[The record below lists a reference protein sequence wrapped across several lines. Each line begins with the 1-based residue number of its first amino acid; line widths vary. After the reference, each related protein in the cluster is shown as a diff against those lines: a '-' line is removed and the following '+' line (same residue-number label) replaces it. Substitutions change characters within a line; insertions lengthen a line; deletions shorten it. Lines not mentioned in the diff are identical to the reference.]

1 MPQQDRPDRGGRLDE
16 ECIAAVRRRIGIP
29 MRNRQRPHNE
39 QVTEDAFRHFAMGYG
54 DDNPL
59 WCDPSYGAQTAW
71 GSVIGPPM
79 FPLSAGRPT
88 AVSWTPEQEAEM
100 SGGDPLGGIGQYL
113 CGERWLFARPV
124 APGVSLH
131 KQQCLDAAE
140 LKRSEF
146 GGGVGALVSH
156 RVEWRVADGGVAA
169 ARYLDFWHAERERS
183 GAAGKYRT
191 LERTHYTAE
200 QLGEYDRVYAQES
213 VRGSEPRLWET
224 VQPGDDVGTIAKGPL
239 TLTDVITYHIGIG
252 WGGYGG
258 GTSKIAYNNRKRVPR
273 FYPPNEYGIPDSAQ
287 RCHWEDAWA
296 QHLGHP
302 AAYDYGAMRTNWMAH
317 LVTNWMGDG
326 GWLWKLSAAV
336 MKFNYLGDA
345 HLVSGKVAAVRRGAA
360 TAEVDIE
367 VQGRNQRGDVTCRA
381 TATVLLPTAA
391 GAVAIPSADLSEVP
405 AAIGPGPAR
414 PEPGLG

>member
-1 MPQQDRPDRGGRLDE
+1 MATGARPAEAGRLDE
-16 ECIAAVRRRIGIP
+16 ACVAAVRRRIGIP

-39 QVTEDAFRHFAMGYG
+39 LIDEDAFRHFAMGCG

-59 WCDPSYGAQTAW
+59 WCDPSYGTTSRW
-71 GSVIGPPM
+71 GSVIGSPM
-79 FPLSAGRPT
+79 FPLAAGLPT
-88 AVSWTPEQEAEM
+88 AVSWTPEQEQEM
-100 SGGDPLGGIGQYL
+100 GGGDPLGGMGQYL

-124 APGVSLH
+124 APGATLF

-156 RVEWRVADGGVAA
+156 RVEWRDGAGEVAA

-183 GAAGKYRT
+183 GSAGKYRDV
-191 LERTHYTAE
+191 ERTHYTAE
-200 QLGEYDRVYAQES
+200 QLADLDRLYEQET
-213 VRGSEPRLWET
+213 VRGATPRLWES
-224 VQPGDDVGTIAKGPL
+224 VQVGDDLGTIAKGPL

-258 GTSKIAYNNRKRVPR
+258 GTSKVAYKNRRRVPR
-273 FYPPNEYGIPDSAQ
+273 FYPANEFGIPDSAQ

-302 AAYDYGAMRTNWMAH
+302 AAYDYGAMRTNWMTH
-317 LVTNWMGDG
+317 LITNWMGDT

-345 HLVSGKVAAVRRGAA
+345 HLVSGSVTALRRRPAG
-360 TAEVDIE
+360 AEVDVE
-367 VQGRNQRGDVTCRA
+367 VEGRNQRGDVTCRA
-381 TATVLLPTAA
+381 TATVLLPTADGPVVLPA
-391 GAVAIPSADLSEVP
+391 ADLSEIPP
-405 AAIGPGPAR
+405 AVGPAPR
-414 PEPGLG
+414 